1 MGSGPSMNFPSQPT
15 YGEGMAD
22 AMKAQME
29 MLTGQ
34 TLGKDESFEELYA
47 SALGREGGTLADIIR
62 EFEAPLRR
70 ETAQIDTDILRQTI
84 LGGEQRTDEQGRL
97 QVGSEL
103 VNEKG
108 DPLEARYKSQGG
120 RILDTMDNTYVDP
133 MVSASVVGE
142 DVDSDTLFYNDKE
155 GRQRF
160 TEKGANALKEW
171 SKEKGYDKNKYPT
184 QGGIWSPGYNK
195 RFISSGAKPGA
206 IVSNVFEV
214 PGKTGTTRGLPEELW
229 TEFST
234 EAIPNQMNDHLDA
247 DGRTPVNAVRK
258 PVYETD
264 PGTGQPKIYKND
276 RGEVLKNSPVRE
288 GTGMVDVLGDTR
300 RAPAT
305 MDDYGDYVRANP
317 DLINAYTQARAGGE
331 ERSMEEWGRDHYAEH
346 GKFEGRDLMTRQS
359 GFDEQ
364 GNFLG
369 LAALAEDVQ
378 RGHLSRQREAD
389 LMDVARLSGQ
399 YQDIMEDYRPGTQEA
414 LDSARKVLE
423 GREKDLTGGAITVP
437 TGSTYGGDVDAITAA
452 TAPELEAATAFG
464 GELAAAGE
472 DVLRQRLLAEAKT
485 GLGEG
490 LTARELRNI
499 QEGTRA
505 AATARGRVRDIGSV
519 QQEVEARLLEDR
531 NRQAMNRAFAQQV
544 LGQEAGLQ
552 TGDLGRGMQQEGMQ
566 ADITQRRDLAQFG
579 ADVDRARMEQAQA
592 QQAGQFD
599 VGAKLDAER
608 IGEQLKQSGTLGY
621 IDAAT
626 RLAALEDRN
635 QLDPF
640 QAVLGRG
647 GGGSLGAGQSL
658 FGQAGY
664 GLQSGP
670 QYLNPEAGLGYISN
684 MAANEA
690 AMWGAGQQAD
700 ASRYSGGMSLLGSLA
715 KPIIGKLPVI
725 CWVAREVY
733 GVHNPAWLDFR
744 EWILLRA
751 PSWFRA
757 LYIGYGERFAKFIS
771 DKPRLKARIRSWM
784 DTKIG
789 RA

>member
-1 MGSGPSMNFPSQPT
+1 
-15 YGEGMAD
+15 MAD

-29 MLTGQ
+29 MLTGSG
-34 TLGKDESFEELYA
+34 TYDDLY
-47 SALGREGGTLADIIR
+47 SEALGRSGGTLADILR
-62 EFEAPLRR
+62 EFEGPIR
-70 ETAQIDTDILRQTI
+70 EQTAQLDTDILRKTI
-84 LGGEQRTDEQGRL
+84 LGADSDHKYAEVAPDHPDSGKIITGYEKPAGGGQNIRVEQVVETYNRQWGGGNLENAWVAKPKITTRLIDASNNEVIDENTVTPGGWIR
-97 QVGSEL
+97 
-103 VNEKG
+103 
-108 DPLEARYKSQGG
+108 ASQGG
-120 RILDTMDNTYVDP
+120 DLETYTNIEEVP
-133 MVSASVVGE
+133 WINRKGSTPSKTGALKNLSASNEEAFGDILSE
-142 DVDSDTLFYNDKE
+142 DQLYSIS
-155 GRQRF
+155 
-160 TEKGANALKEW
+160 KGASVEGLLFQDDGGTAPAKPIY
-171 SKEKGYDKNKYPT
+171 KKNPD
-184 QGGIWSPGYNK
+184 GSV
-195 RFISSGAKPGA
+195 FVAKPGT
-206 IVSNVFEV
+206 FEPGAV
-214 PGKTGTTRGLPEELW
+214 PR
-229 TEFST
+229 
-234 EAIPNQMNDHLDA
+234 A
-247 DGRTPVNAVRK
+247 
-258 PVYETD
+258 
-264 PGTGQPKIYKND
+264 
-276 RGEVLKNSPVRE
+276 

-300 RAPAT
+300 ELR
-305 MDDYGDYVRANP
+305 
-317 DLINAYTQARAGGE
+317 
-331 ERSMEEWGRDHYAEH
+331 
-346 GKFEGRDLMTRQS
+346 EGRRLNLDEQGEKLVRNNPELEATYSNAQTDPSNPYHGMTRAQAGRKLLEDYDGDLEQIATDFGVS
-359 GFDEQ
+359 NITLPEYGTFDTGRQAGFDEA

-389 LMDVARLSGQ
+389 LMDVARLSDQ
-399 YQDIMEDYRPGTQEA
+399 YQSIMEDYKPGTQEA
-414 LDSARKVLE
+414 LDSASKILKE
-423 GREKDLTGGAITVP
+423 REKDLTGGAITVP

-452 TAPELEAATAFG
+452 AAPTLSADTAFG
-464 GELAAAGE
+464 GELAAAGT
-472 DVLRQRLLAEAKT
+472 DPLRQRLLAEAKT

-531 NRQAMNRAFAQQV
+531 QRQAMNRAFASQV

-733 GVHNPAWLDFR
+733 GAHNPAWLDFR